1 MNDLERKALRSI
13 RLNWAPTPD
22 DVWRAQSELHAHL
35 LHDTALNLMLE
46 AFDDAEASADA
57 SPIGVALR
65 GTAGSGK
72 THLLGQVRERVQ
84 TSGGYFFLIGLLDS
98 TTFWQTTLVGMLDD
112 LTRPAPE
119 QDTQLKLFLWRLA
132 SITRI
137 SRAERRAIIGEDK
150 LTPETLDKF
159 VGAVHAVHPRLV
171 NQSQATLRAL
181 TLYATNDLS
190 VLDIGNAFL
199 QSIEEAQPG
208 GREQWGIQQAILTP
222 QQVVRDISRL
232 LAATGPSVLA
242 VDQIDTLLAQSRS
255 STNAQS
261 DIESSDNLVIE
272 EVAHGLMSL
281 RENLGRTAS
290 VVACLPSVWELIQE
304 RGSRTVRDR
313 FRLTPVLKG
322 LPKGSIAEEILEKR
336 FAPKYAH
343 LSFTPPHPTWPVS
356 KVAFAGAEGIT
367 PRQLMINVD
376 KHIRHCLEAGEVFE
390 LTDLVGDQERVSEST
405 DNESD
410 LALLD
415 IKFEQLQKD
424 ATTNLPTSHK
434 FEDKLVPALLSAG
447 LTAWIKELGDVGDAY
462 SLDNLPSAKPALHAR
477 LRQKLDPATEDEQHW
492 AFRAI
497 ASESAVAVLNRLRAA
512 CTTAGLHTGISRRK
526 LFVIRNVAWSKG
538 PKTAQAVNDFEQAG
552 GRTLR
557 ITEGEL
563 ASLSALSGMLNDGS
577 PLLDAWLT
585 SRRPA
590 HAIEVLLDAL
600 EDRTETGSGLFT
612 VDETSSDDHTVA
624 SDGVV
629 NADSESDTDEV
640 DPISDEQ
647 IPQASSEFVVDP
659 RDVPLGKRLDSDG
672 QLSIDLEAL
681 RKHTAIFAGSGSG
694 KTVLI
699 RRLVEE
705 CALRGVSAIV
715 LDPNNDL
722 ARLGL
727 AWPTPPPHWDSTEIS
742 RAAEYHRNTEVVV
755 WTPRRSAGRPISFQP
770 LPDFASVADYPD
782 EFGEAIDSAVATL
795 APRALI
801 AGKTAKASQAQAVL
815 RQALEH
821 FGQNSGASLVQF
833 IDLLSEL
840 PEYISDLENS
850 EKIAADIAQNL
861 RASMVNDPMF
871 GGDGTPVDPGL
882 LLTPSSG
889 KRARISVISMVG
901 LPSDEQRQS
910 FVNQLQMALF
920 AWIKK
925 NPAGE
930 RPLGGLFVMDEAQTL
945 APSGA
950 MTACTQSTLA
960 LASQARKYGL
970 GLVFATQAPKGL
982 NNRIPGNAATQ
993 FFGFLNSPVQIDAAQ
1008 EMARAKGSS
1017 ATDIGRLKTGQFYA
1031 AVEGEGFNR
1040 IQAPLCLSYHPKSPL
1055 TTEEVIELAHQPIGK
1070 RD

>member
-1 MNDLERKALRSI
+1 MRELERKALRSV

-22 DVWRAQSELHAHL
+22 DVWRSQSELHAHS
-35 LHDTALNLMLE
+35 LHDTAFNLILE
-46 AFDDAEASADA
+46 AFDDAEVSADA

-84 TSGGYFFLIGLLDS
+84 ASGGYFFLIGLLDA

-137 SRAERRAIIGEDK
+137 TRAERRAIIGEDK

-159 VGAVHAVHPRLV
+159 VSAVHAVHPRLI
-171 NQSQATLRAL
+171 NQSQSTLRAL
-181 TLYATNDLS
+181 TLYATTDLS

-199 QSIEEAQPG
+199 QSIDEAQPG
-208 GREQWGIQQAILTP
+208 SREQWGIQQAVLTP

-255 STNAQS
+255 ATGAQG

-272 EVAHGLMSL
+272 QVAHGLMSL

-290 VVACLPSVWELIQE
+290 VVACLPIVWELIQD
-304 RGSRTVRDR
+304 RASRTVSDR

-322 LPKGSIAEEILEKR
+322 LPKGSIAEDILTRR
-336 FAPKYAH
+336 FQAKYA
-343 LSFTPPHPTWPVS
+343 SVGFEPPHPTWPIS
-356 KVAFAGAEGIT
+356 TSAFAAAEGIT

-376 KHIRHCLEAGEVFE
+376 KHIRRCLETGKVSE
-390 LTDLVGDQERVSEST
+390 LTDLVGDHGEITDVREDESE
-405 DNESD
+405 
-410 LALLD
+410 LIVLD
-415 IKFEQLQKD
+415 TRFEELKKE
-424 ATTNLPTSHK
+424 ANTNLPTSHK
-434 FEDKLVPALLSAG
+434 FEDKLIPPLLSAG
-447 LTAWIKELGDVGDAY
+447 LTAWIKELGGIGDAF

-538 PKTAQAVNDFEQAG
+538 PKTAQAVNEFEQAG
-552 GRTLR
+552 GRTLS
-557 ITEGEL
+557 ITEDEL
-563 ASLSALSGMLNDGS
+563 ASLSALNSMLVDGS
-577 PLLDAWLT
+577 PQLDAWLA

-590 HAIEVLLDAL
+590 HKIKVLVDAL
-600 EDRTETGSGLFT
+600 SDETDLGSGLFPVPGPQPDKT
-612 VDETSSDDHTVA
+612 PAGPETAGTQQDTAPS
-624 SDGVV
+624 
-629 NADSESDTDEV
+629 ADRQPD
-640 DPISDEQ
+640 I
-647 IPQASSEFVVDP
+647 DP
-659 RDVPLGKRLDSDG
+659 RSIPLGNRLDSEG
-672 QLSIDLEAL
+672 KLHIDLEAL

-722 ARLGL
+722 ARLGI
-727 AWPTPPPHWDSTEIS
+727 AWPTPPPHWDSAEVN
-742 RAAEYHRNTEVVV
+742 RAADYHANTEVVV

-770 LPDFASVADYPD
+770 LPDFASVVDFPD
-782 EFGEAIDSAVATL
+782 EFSEAIDSAVATL

-801 AGKTAKASQAQAVL
+801 SGKTAKASQATAVL

-821 FGQNSGASLVQF
+821 FGRNPGSSLVQF

-840 PEYISDLENS
+840 PDYISDLENS

-871 GGDGTPVDPGL
+871 GGEGTPVDPGL
-882 LLTPSSG
+882 LLTPSAG

-930 RPLGGLFVMDEAQTL
+930 KPLGGLFVMDEAQTL

-993 FFGFLNSPVQIDAAQ
+993 FFGFLNSPVQIDAAK
-1008 EMARAKGSS
+1008 EMAQAKGSS

-1031 AVEGEGFNR
+1031 AVEGEGFNK

-1055 TTEEVIELAHQPIGK
+1055 TSEEVIELAHRPIDP
-1070 RD
+1070 RA

>member
-1 MNDLERKALRSI
+1 MRELERKALRSI

-22 DVWRAQSELHAHL
+22 DVWRSQSELHAHS
-35 LHDTALNLMLE
+35 LHDTALNLVLE
-46 AFDDAEASADA
+46 AFDDAEVSADA

-84 TSGGYFFLIGLLDS
+84 ASGGYFFLIGLLDA

-137 SRAERRAIIGEDK
+137 TRAERRAIIGEDK

-159 VGAVHAVHPRLV
+159 VSAVHAVHPRLI
-171 NQSQATLRAL
+171 NQSQSTLRAL
-181 TLYATNDLS
+181 TLYATTDLS

-199 QSIEEAQPG
+199 QSIDEAQPG
-208 GREQWGIQQAILTP
+208 SREQWGIQQAVLAP

-255 STNAQS
+255 STDAQS
-261 DIESSDNLVIE
+261 DLESSDNLVIE
-272 EVAHGLMSL
+272 QVAHGLMSL

-290 VVACLPSVWELIQE
+290 VVACLPSVWELIQN
-304 RGSRTVRDR
+304 RASRTVSDR
-313 FRLTPVLKG
+313 FRVTSVLKG
-322 LPKGSIAEEILEKR
+322 LPNGSVAEEILEKR
-336 FAPKYAH
+336 FQSKYGQ
-343 LSFTPPHPTWPVS
+343 LGFTPPHPTWPVS
-356 KVAFAGAEGIT
+356 AAAFPTAEGIT
-367 PRQLMINVD
+367 PRALMINVD
-376 KHIRHCLEAGEVFE
+376 KHIRRCLEAGQVSE
-390 LTDLVGDQERVSEST
+390 LTNLVGDHEPVYDREG
-405 DNESD
+405 NESE
-410 LALLD
+410 LVLLD
-415 IKFEQLQKD
+415 ARYEEFRKE
-424 ATTNLPTSHK
+424 AVTNLPTSHK
-434 FEDKLVPALLSAG
+434 FEDKLIPPLLSAG
-447 LTAWIKELGDVGDAY
+447 LTAWIKELGDIGDAF

-538 PKTAQAVNDFEQAG
+538 PKTAQAVNEFEQAG
-552 GRTLR
+552 GRTLS
-557 ITEGEL
+557 ITEDEL
-563 ASLSALSGMLNDGS
+563 ASLSALNNMLDDGS

-590 HAIEVLLDAL
+590 HRIKVLLDAL
-600 EDRTETGSGLFT
+600 EDQTDAESGLFT
-612 VDETSSDDHTVA
+612 V
-624 SDGVV
+624 
-629 NADSESDTDEV
+629 SESGPDVATEEYE
-640 DPISDEQ
+640 EQ
-647 IPQASSEFVVDP
+647 PTLPEPELVIDP
-659 RDVPLGKRLDSDG
+659 RAVPLGTLLEGEGKLHV
-672 QLSIDLEAL
+672 DLEAL

-722 ARLGL
+722 ARLGI
-727 AWPTPPPHWDSTEIS
+727 AWPTPPPHWDSAEVN
-742 RAAEYHRNTEVVV
+742 RAADYHANTEVVV

-770 LPDFASVADYPD
+770 LPDFASVVDFPD
-782 EFGEAIDSAVATL
+782 EFSEAIDSAVATL

-801 AGKTAKASQAQAVL
+801 SGKTAKASQATAVL

-821 FGQNSGASLVQF
+821 FGRNPGSSLVQF

-840 PEYISDLENS
+840 PDYISDLENS

-871 GGDGTPVDPGL
+871 GGEGTPVDPGL
-882 LLTPSSG
+882 LLTPSAG
-889 KRARISVISMVG
+889 KRARISVVSMVG

-930 RPLGGLFVMDEAQTL
+930 KPLGGLFVMDEAQTL

-993 FFGFLNSPVQIDAAQ
+993 FFGFLNSPVQIDAAK
-1008 EMARAKGSS
+1008 EMAQAKGSS

-1031 AVEGEGFNR
+1031 AVEGEGFNK

-1055 TTEEVIELAHQPIGK
+1055 TSEEVIELAHRPIDP
-1070 RD
+1070 RA

>member
-1 MNDLERKALRSI
+1 MKDLERKALRSI

-22 DVWRAQSELHAHL
+22 DVWKSQSELHAHS
-35 LHDTALNLMLE
+35 LHDSALNFIME
-46 AFDDAEASADA
+46 AFDDADASPDA

-84 TSGGYFFLIGLLDS
+84 ASGGYFFLIGLLDS

-132 SITRI
+132 STARV

-150 LTPETLDKF
+150 LTPETLDRF
-159 VGAVHAVHPRLV
+159 VAAVHTVHTRLI
-171 NQSQATLRAL
+171 NQSQSTLRAL
-181 TLYATNDLS
+181 VLYAATELS

-199 QSIEEAQPG
+199 QSIEEVAVG
-208 GREQWGIQQAILTP
+208 SREKWGIQQSVLTP

-232 LAATGPSVLA
+232 LAATGPAVLA

-255 STNAQS
+255 STDAQGIADIS
-261 DIESSDNLVIE
+261 DDLVLE
-272 EVAHGLMSL
+272 QVAHGLMAL

-290 VVACLPSVWELIQE
+290 VVACLPSVWELIQ
-304 RGSRTVRDR
+304 SRATASVADR
-313 FRLTPVLKG
+313 FRVTQTITG
-322 LPKGSIAEEILEKR
+322 LDKGSIAEEILEKR
-336 FAPKYAH
+336 FTPKYTAAG
-343 LSFTPPHPTWPVS
+343 FEPPYPTWPVS
-356 KVAFAGAEGIT
+356 RAAFASAEGIT

-376 KHIRHCLEAGEVFE
+376 KHIRRCLETGEVVE
-390 LTDLVGDQERVSEST
+390 MTNLVGDQVT
-405 DNESD
+405 LPPPDDNESE
-410 LALLD
+410 LKLLD
-415 IKFEQLQKD
+415 ERYEEFRKS
-424 ATTNLPTSHK
+424 AVTNLPTSPK
-434 FEDKLVPALLSAG
+434 FEDKLVPPLLHAG
-447 LTAWIKELGDVGDAY
+447 LTSWIKELGDIGDAF

-497 ASESAVAVLNRLRAA
+497 ASENAVAVLNRLRAA
-512 CTTAGLHTGISRRK
+512 CTTAGLHTGISRRR
-526 LFVIRNVAWSKG
+526 LFIVRNAAWSSG

-552 GRTLR
+552 GRTLS
-557 ITEGEL
+557 ISEDDL
-563 ASLSALSGMLNDGS
+563 ASLSALKDMVDEAS
-577 PLLDAWLT
+577 PLLDSWLAT
-585 SRRPA
+585 RRPA
-590 HAIEVLLDAL
+590 HDIKVLVDAIDDSPAT
-600 EDRTETGSGLFT
+600 DSGLFPIDDT
-612 VDETSSDDHTVA
+612 GSTDQNGGEASPEDETPV
-624 SDGVV
+624 
-629 NADSESDTDEV
+629 E
-640 DPISDEQ
+640 I
-647 IPQASSEFVVDP
+647 DP
-659 RDVPLGKRLDSDG
+659 RMVPLGAKLDRNG
-672 QLSIDLEAL
+672 HLGIDLESL

-722 ARLGL
+722 ARLGI
-727 AWPTPPPHWDSTEIS
+727 AWPTPPPHWDSAEVS

-770 LPDFASVADYPD
+770 LPDFASVKDFPD
-782 EFGEAIDSAVATL
+782 EFAEALDSAVATL
-795 APRALI
+795 APRALVS
-801 AGKTAKASQAQAVL
+801 GKTSKAMQAKAVL
-815 RQALEH
+815 KQALEH
-821 FGQNSGASLVQF
+821 FGQNSGSNLVQF

-840 PEYISDLENS
+840 PDYISDLENS

-871 GGDGTPVDPGL
+871 GGEGTPMDPGL
-882 LLTPSSG
+882 LLTPSPD

-930 RPLGGLFVMDEAQTL
+930 KPLGGLFVMDEAQTL

-950 MTACTQSTLA
+950 LTACTQSTLA

-1031 AVEGEGFNR
+1031 AVEGEGFNK

-1055 TTEEVIELAHQPIGK
+1055 TTEEVIDLAHKPIPG
-1070 RD
+1070 R

>member
-1 MNDLERKALRSI
+1 MKDLERKALRSI

-22 DVWRAQSELHAHL
+22 DVWRSQSELHAHS
-35 LHDTALNLMLE
+35 LHDTALNLVME
-46 AFDDAEASADA
+46 AFDDAEASVDA
-57 SPIGVALR
+57 SPLGVALR

-132 SITRI
+132 SITGI
-137 SRAERRAIIGEDK
+137 TRAERRAIIGEDK

-159 VGAVHAVHPRLV
+159 VGALHAVHPRLV
-171 NQSQATLRAL
+171 NQSQSTLRAL
-181 TLYATNDLS
+181 VLYAATDLG
-190 VLDIGNAFL
+190 VLDVGNAFL
-199 QSIEEAQPG
+199 QSIDEAQPG
-208 GREQWGIQQAILTP
+208 SRERWSIQHSVLTP

-255 STNAQS
+255 STDAQG

-272 EVAHGLMSL
+272 QVAHGLMSL

-304 RGSRTVRDR
+304 RASRSVSDR
-313 FRLTPVLKG
+313 FRVTPVLKG
-322 LPKGSIAEEILEKR
+322 LPKGSIAEEILERR
-336 FAPKYAH
+336 FQAKYAP
-343 LSFTPPHPTWPVS
+343 LGFQPPYPTWPVS
-356 KVAFAGAEGIT
+356 SQAFATAEGIT

-376 KHIRHCLEAGEVFE
+376 KHIRRCLESNEATEM
-390 LTDLVGDQERVSEST
+390 TDLIGEQADII
-405 DNESD
+405 DGGGNESD
-410 LALLD
+410 LELLD
-415 IKFEQLQKD
+415 ARFGEFCGEAI
-424 ATTNLPTSHK
+424 TNLPTSSK
-434 FEDKLVPALLSAG
+434 FEDKLIPPLLSAG
-447 LTAWIKELGDVGDAY
+447 LTAWIKELGDIGDAY

-526 LFVIRNVAWSKG
+526 LFVIRNSAWSKG

-557 ITEGEL
+557 ISEEEL
-563 ASLSALSGMLNDGS
+563 AALSALGDMLAEGS

-585 SRRPA
+585 SRQPA
-590 HAIEVLLDAL
+590 HQIKILVDAL
-600 EDRTETGSGLFT
+600 GDTADERSGLFGVAEIDT
-612 VDETSSDDHTVA
+612 KAPVEAGDESAET
-624 SDGVV
+624 GKG
-629 NADSESDTDEV
+629 SDTPSLETELAI
-640 DPISDEQ
+640 DPL
-647 IPQASSEFVVDP
+647 A
-659 RDVPLGKRLDSDG
+659 VPLGTRLDNAG
-672 QLSIDLEAL
+672 QLQVDLEAL

-722 ARLGL
+722 ARLGT
-727 AWPTPPPHWDSTEIS
+727 AWPTPPPHWNRSEVD
-742 RAAEYHRNTEVVV
+742 RAAEYHRSTEVVV

-770 LPDFASVADYPD
+770 LPDFSSVVGFPD
-782 EFGEAIDSAVATL
+782 EFAEAIDSAVATL

-801 AGKTAKASQAQAVL
+801 SGKTSKAVQAQAVL

-821 FGQNSGASLVQF
+821 FGEKSGSNLVQF

-840 PEYISDLENS
+840 PDYISDLENS

-871 GGDGTPVDPGL
+871 GGEGAPVDPGL
-882 LLTPSSG
+882 LLTPSAG
-889 KRARISVISMVG
+889 KTARVSVISMVG

-925 NPAGE
+925 NPAGDK
-930 RPLGGLFVMDEAQTL
+930 PLGGLFVMDEAQTL

-1008 EMARAKGSS
+1008 EMARAKGSA

-1031 AVEGEGFNR
+1031 AVEGEGFSK

-1055 TTEEVIELAHQPIGK
+1055 TSEEVIDLAHKPIGK
-1070 RD
+1070 

>member
-1 MNDLERKALRSI
+1 MKDLERKALRSI

-22 DVWRAQSELHAHL
+22 DVWRSQSELHAHS
-35 LHDTALNLMLE
+35 LHDTALNLVLE

-84 TSGGYFFLIGLLDS
+84 ASGGYFFLIGLLDA

-137 SRAERRAIIGEDK
+137 TRAERRAIIGEDK

-159 VGAVHAVHPRLV
+159 VSAVHAVHPRLI
-171 NQSQATLRAL
+171 NQSQSTLRAL
-181 TLYATNDLS
+181 TLYATTDLS
-190 VLDIGNAFL
+190 VLDVGNAFL
-199 QSIEEAQPG
+199 QSIDEAQTG
-208 GREQWGIQQAILTP
+208 SREHWGIQQAVLTP

-255 STNAQS
+255 ATNAPS

-272 EVAHGLMSL
+272 QVAHGLMAL

-290 VVACLPSVWELIQE
+290 VVACLPSVWELIQD
-304 RGSRTVRDR
+304 RASRTVSDR

-322 LPKGSIAEEILEKR
+322 LPRGSIAEDILTRR
-336 FAPKYAH
+336 FQAKYG
-343 LSFTPPHPTWPVS
+343 SVGFEPPHPTWPVS
-356 KVAFAGAEGIT
+356 KSAFAAAEGIT

-376 KHIRHCLEAGEVFE
+376 KHIRRCLETGTVSE
-390 LTDLVGDQERVSEST
+390 LTDLVGDHGYTDEGREDESE
-405 DNESD
+405 
-410 LALLD
+410 LAVLD
-415 IKFEQLQKD
+415 IRFEELKKE
-424 ATTNLPTSHK
+424 ANTNLPTSHK
-434 FEDKLVPALLSAG
+434 FEDKFMPPLLSAG
-447 LTAWIKELGDVGDAY
+447 LTAWIKELGGIGDAF

-526 LFVIRNVAWSKG
+526 LFVIRNVPWSKG

-552 GRTLR
+552 GRTLSVS
-557 ITEGEL
+557 EDEL
-563 ASLSALSGMLNDGS
+563 ASLSALIGMLDEGS
-577 PLLDAWLT
+577 PQLDAWLT

-590 HAIEVLLDAL
+590 HQIKVLVDAL
-600 EDRTETGSGLFT
+600 SDETDLGSGLFPVPDPQPDKT
-612 VDETSSDDHTVA
+612 PAVPETNGA
-624 SDGVV
+624 QQ
-629 NADSESDTDEV
+629 DTAPSTDPQPLV
-640 DPISDEQ
+640 DPHS
-647 IPQASSEFVVDP
+647 
-659 RDVPLGKRLDSDG
+659 VPLGNRIDSDG
-672 QLSIDLEAL
+672 KLHVDLEAL

-722 ARLGL
+722 ARLGST
-727 AWPTPPPHWDSTEIS
+727 WPTPPAHWDSAETH
-742 RAAEYHRNTEVVV
+742 RAAEYHANTEVVI
-755 WTPRRSAGRPISFQP
+755 WTPRRTAGRPLSFQP
-770 LPDFASVADYPD
+770 LPDFTSVLDFPD

-821 FGQNSGASLVQF
+821 FGSNSGSSLVQF

-840 PEYISDLENS
+840 PDYISGLENS

-871 GGDGTPVDPGL
+871 GGEGTPVDPGL
-882 LLTPSSG
+882 LLTPSAG

-920 AWIKK
+920 AWVKK
-925 NPAGE
+925 NPAGD

-982 NNRIPGNAATQ
+982 NNKIPGNAATQ
-993 FFGFLNSPVQIDAAQ
+993 FFGFLNSPAQIDAAK

-1031 AVEGEGFNR
+1031 AVEGEGFSK
-1040 IQAPLCLSYHPKSPL
+1040 IQAPLCLSYHPSSPL
-1055 TTEEVIELAHQPIGK
+1055 TAEEVIALAHRPIPHES
-1070 RD
+1070 

>member
-1 MNDLERKALRSI
+1 MNSLERKALRSI

-22 DVWRAQSELHAHL
+22 DVWRSQSELHAHS
-35 LHDTALNLMLE
+35 LHDTALNLMME
-46 AFDDAEASADA
+46 AFDDADASHDA
-57 SPIGVALR
+57 SPIGVALQ
-65 GTAGSGK
+65 GEAGSGK

-84 TSGGYFFLIGLLDS
+84 ANGGYFFLIGLLDA
-98 TTFWQTTLVGMLDD
+98 TTFWQTTVVGMLDD

-119 QDTQLKLFLWRLA
+119 QGTQLRLFLWRLA
-132 SITRI
+132 STTNI

-150 LTPETLDKF
+150 LTPEMLDKF
-159 VGAVHAVHPRLV
+159 IAAVHAVQPRLM
-171 NQSQATLRAL
+171 NQSQSTLRAL
-181 TLYATNDLS
+181 TLYATGDLS
-190 VLDIGNAFL
+190 VLDVGNAFL
-199 QSIEEAQPG
+199 QSIEEVQAG
-208 GREQWGIQQAILTP
+208 SREKWGIQPTVVTP
-222 QQVVRDISRL
+222 QQIVRDISRL

-255 STNAQS
+255 STEAQS
-261 DIESSDNLVIE
+261 DPDSFDNLVLE
-272 EVAHGLMSL
+272 QVAHGLMSL

-290 VVACLPSVWELIQE
+290 VVACLPSVWTLIE
-304 RGSRTVRDR
+304 GTASRTVSDR
-313 FRLTPVLKG
+313 FRKSKPLKG
-322 LPKGSIAEEILEKR
+322 LPSGSVAEEILEKR
-336 FAPKYAH
+336 FKAKYGP
-343 LSFTPPHPTWPVS
+343 LGFEPPYPTWPVS
-356 KVAFAGAEGIT
+356 PSAFESAQGIT

-376 KHIRHCLEAGEVFE
+376 KHIRRCLESGQVTM
-390 LTDLVGDQERVSEST
+390 LTDLVGDQT
-405 DNESD
+405 DLIDDSGDEAE
-410 LALLD
+410 LELLD
-415 IKFEQLQKD
+415 VRFAEFRKE
-424 ATTNLPTSHK
+424 AVTNLPTSHK
-434 FEDKLVPALLSAG
+434 FEDKLIPPLLSAG
-447 LTAWIKELGDVGDAY
+447 LTAWIKELGSIGDAFT
-462 SLDNLPSAKPALHAR
+462 LDNLPSAKPALHAR

-512 CTTAGLHTGISRRK
+512 ATTAGLHTGISRRK
-526 LFVIRNVAWSKG
+526 LFVIRNVEWSRG
-538 PKTAQAVNDFEQAG
+538 PKTAEAVNEFEQAG
-552 GRTLR
+552 GRTLS
-557 ITEGEL
+557 ISEDEL
-563 ASLSALSGMLNDGS
+563 ASLSALGDMLEEGS
-577 PLLDAWLT
+577 PVLDGWLT

-590 HAIEVLLDAL
+590 HRIKVLVDAL
-600 EDRTETGSGLFT
+600 EDRTNTNSGLFI
-612 VDETSSDDHTVA
+612 VSEVSDD
-624 SDGVV
+624 DGID
-629 NADSESDTDEV
+629 ATDESNDV
-640 DPISDEQ
+640 EPSKTVLPDLETDPNT
-647 IPQASSEFVVDP
+647 
-659 RDVPLGKRLDSDG
+659 VPLGSRIDG
-672 QLSIDLEAL
+672 SGHLHVDLEAL

-705 CALRGVSAIV
+705 CALRGVSSIV

-727 AWPTPPPHWDSTEIS
+727 EWPTPPPHWDDVEVS

-755 WTPRRSAGRPISFQP
+755 WTPRRAAGRPISFQP
-770 LPDFASVADYPD
+770 LPDFSSVVDFPD
-782 EFGEAIDSAVATL
+782 EFNEAIDAAVATL
-795 APRALI
+795 APRARI
-801 AGKTAKASQAQAVL
+801 AGNTSKALQQQAVL
-815 RQALEH
+815 KQALEH
-821 FGQNSGASLVQF
+821 FGRSSGNSLVQF
-833 IDLLSEL
+833 IDLLSEF
-840 PEYISDLENS
+840 PDYISNLENS
-850 EKIAADIAQNL
+850 EKIAADIAQTL
-861 RASMVNDPMF
+861 RASMVTDPMF
-871 GGDGTPVDPGL
+871 GGEGTPVDPGL
-882 LLTPSSG
+882 LLTPSAG

-930 RPLGGLFVMDEAQTL
+930 KPLGGLFVMDEAQTL

-1031 AVEGEGFNR
+1031 AVEGAGFNK

-1055 TTEEVIELAHQPIGK
+1055 TSEEVIDLAHKPID
-1070 RD
+1070 RTM

>member
-22 DVWRAQSELHAHL
+22 DVWRSQSELHAHS
-35 LHDTALNLMLE
+35 LHDSALTLIME
-46 AFDDAEASADA
+46 AFDDADASSDA
-57 SPIGVALR
+57 SPIGVAMR
-65 GTAGSGK
+65 GEAGSGK

-84 TSGGYFFLIGLLDS
+84 NSGGYFFLIGLLDS

-132 SITRI
+132 STAHI
-137 SRAERRAIIGEDK
+137 SRADRRAIIGEDK

-159 VGAVHAVHPRLV
+159 VSSVHAIHPRLIK
-171 NQSQATLRAL
+171 QSQSTLRAL
-181 TLYATNDLS
+181 TIYATTDLS
-190 VLDIGNAFL
+190 VHDIGNAFL
-199 QSIEEAQPG
+199 QSIDEVTVGA
-208 GREQWGIQQAILTP
+208 RTTWGIQTASLTP

-255 STNAQS
+255 STDGSIGAEHET
-261 DIESSDNLVIE
+261 DLVLE
-272 EVAHGLMSL
+272 QVAHGLMAL

-290 VVACLPSVWELIQE
+290 VVACLPSVWELIQS
-304 RGSRTVRDR
+304 RATRTVSDR
-313 FRLTPVLKG
+313 FRVTPPLKG
-322 LPKGSIAEEILEKR
+322 LPKASIAEEILERR
-336 FAPKYAH
+336 FQPKY
-343 LSFTPPHPTWPVS
+343 SDIGFEPPYPTWPVA
-356 KVAFAGAEGIT
+356 KTAFDTAEGIT

-376 KHIRHCLEAGEVFE
+376 KHIRRCLETNSVVE
-390 LTDLVGDQERVSEST
+390 LTDLLG
-405 DNESD
+405 DNEHVTVGTGNESE
-410 LALLD
+410 LVLLD
-415 IKFEQLQKD
+415 TQFEEFRKE
-424 ATTNLPTSHK
+424 AVTNLPTSHK
-434 FEDKLVPALLSAG
+434 FEDKLIPPLLSAG
-447 LTAWIKELGDVGDAY
+447 LTAWIKELGDIGDAF

-538 PKTAQAVNDFEQAG
+538 PKTAQAVNEFEQAG

-557 ITEGEL
+557 ITEDEL
-563 ASLSALSGMLNDGS
+563 ASLSALNNMLDDGS

-585 SRRPA
+585 SRQPA
-590 HAIEVLLDAL
+590 HRIKVLLDAL
-600 EDRTETGSGLFT
+600 EDQTDSESGLFT
-612 VDETSSDDHTVA
+612 V
-624 SDGVV
+624 
-629 NADSESDTDEV
+629 SEPGPDVTTEEHEGQPPLAEPEPELV
-640 DPISDEQ
+640 I
-647 IPQASSEFVVDP
+647 DP
-659 RDVPLGKRLDSDG
+659 RAVPLGGLLEGDG
-672 QLSIDLEAL
+672 KLHVDLEAL

-722 ARLGL
+722 ARLGI
-727 AWPTPPPHWDSTEIS
+727 AWPTPPPHWDNAEVN
-742 RAAEYHRNTEVVV
+742 RAADYHANTEVVV

-770 LPDFASVADYPD
+770 LPDFTSVVDFPD
-782 EFGEAIDSAVATL
+782 EFSEAIDSAVATL

-801 AGKTAKASQAQAVL
+801 SGKTAKASQATAVL

-821 FGQNSGASLVQF
+821 FGRNSGSSLVQL

-840 PEYISDLENS
+840 PDYISDLENS

-871 GGDGTPVDPGL
+871 GGEGTPVDPGL
-882 LLTPSSG
+882 LLTPSAG

-930 RPLGGLFVMDEAQTL
+930 KPLGGLFVMDEAQTL

-993 FFGFLNSPVQIDAAQ
+993 FFGFLNSPVQIDAAK
-1008 EMARAKGSS
+1008 EMAQAKGSS

-1031 AVEGEGFNR
+1031 AVEGEGFNK

-1055 TTEEVIELAHQPIGK
+1055 TSEEVIELAHRPIDP
-1070 RD
+1070 RA